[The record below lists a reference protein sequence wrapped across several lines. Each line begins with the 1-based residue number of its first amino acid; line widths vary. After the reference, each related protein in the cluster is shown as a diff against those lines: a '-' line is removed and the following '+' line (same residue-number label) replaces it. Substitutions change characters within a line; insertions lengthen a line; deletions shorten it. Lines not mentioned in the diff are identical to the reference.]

1 MKIFLQINPITSLGI
16 ALSYIVFTFRQTI
29 MITDP
34 PTASGD
40 NMGGAM
46 CLIKSVLPETLTN
59 F

>member
-29 MITDP
+29 VITDP

-40 NMGGAM
+40 NMEGAM
-46 CLIKSVLPETLTN
+46 
-59 F
+59 